1 MKKVNKTHPLLPNYT
16 GPVSGFFI
24 FVHHEG
30 ILEWSNN
37 ILERVDYVRSDKPKA
52 EQAARAKALQA
63 VPLDAVSDATNTARQ
78 AYDTAKQ
85 ACYTAW
91 QAYDTA
97 RQAYA
102 TARQA
107 YDTARQACYT
117 AWQAYA
123 TAWLKKTFPKTDW
136 AKLWDAKT
144 KTLIFK

>member
-63 VPLDAVSDATNTARQ
+63 VPLDAVSDATNTAGQ
-78 AYDTAKQ
+78 AYD
-85 ACYTAW
+85 TAW

-97 RQAYA
+97 RQAYY

-107 YDTARQACYT
+107 YDTA
-117 AWQAYA
+117 WQAYD

>member
-63 VPLDAVSDATNTARQ
+63 VPLDAVSDATNTA
-78 AYDTAKQ
+78 
-85 ACYTAW
+85 W
-91 QAYDTA
+91 QAYD
-97 RQAYA
+97 
-102 TARQA
+102 
-107 YDTARQACYT
+107 
-117 AWQAYA
+117 